1 MVFICRYDVGVL
13 TNCGPDI
20 DKLCAEAKTKLRG
33 TASVL
38 KCLVEKFSDTQDNC
52 QNEMSRAVR
61 FALWDY
67 SEDAPL
73 TAVCDADVKNVC
85 PKVSCFIGCSTQAT
99 GIQVDKQALLHVEEL
114 LCTLLCRR
122 CTVAPLKSV

>member
-1 MVFICRYDVGVL
+1 MIVCRYDVGVL

-38 KCLVEKFSDTQDNC
+38 KCLAEKFSDTQENC

-67 SEDAPL
+67 SEEAPL
-73 TAVCDADVKNVC
+73 TAVCDADVKSIC
-85 PKVSCFIGCSTQAT
+85 PKVGRTVYGSTAAGWASCC
-99 GIQVDKQALLHVEEL
+99 
-114 LCTLLCRR
+114 
-122 CTVAPLKSV
+122 